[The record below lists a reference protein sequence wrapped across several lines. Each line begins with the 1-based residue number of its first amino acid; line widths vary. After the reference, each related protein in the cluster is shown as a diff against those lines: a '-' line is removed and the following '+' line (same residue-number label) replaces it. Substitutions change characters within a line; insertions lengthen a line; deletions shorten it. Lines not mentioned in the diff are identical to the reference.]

1 MKRRTIIQE
10 LGAALACLVLSVGCS
25 NKDAAPREAGPAAG
39 ATERA
44 GANAPATPPPAAPTK
59 LTVGHDLWI
68 GYSGVFLANELALFT
83 KAGLSVELKPFSNP
97 GDTLAALAA
106 GQLDVGLTTLQNLAV
121 LHGNSETDVV
131 AIALVD
137 SSNGADA
144 VVAKGNIA
152 SMADL
157 KGKTV
162 ALTLGEVNHMLFLF
176 GLEKTGVSQ
185 ADVKITSMSADDAGA
200 AFVAGKVD
208 AAVTWEPWIT
218 KATKNGGHVIFS
230 SASVPDTITNSVAVH
245 RSKLGS
251 GSDAYGKFIA
261 AIDQGVRTLRSEP
274 EKAYPIIGKYLNAS
288 PEDVKGMLGGDKIYD
303 LADNK
308 QLFGTAEKT
317 GPAFASMKSVV
328 DFTVQSKLVKKAPA
342 PDSLLDPRLVR

>member
-1 MKRRTIIQE
+1 MKRRTVLQE

-25 NKDAAPREAGPAAG
+25 NKDAAPSAPGAAAG
-39 ATERA
+39 SSARA
-44 GANAPATPPPAAPTK
+44 GAAAPPPTQIK

-68 GYSGVFLANELALFT
+68 GYSGVFLANELELFK

-97 GDTLAALAA
+97 GDTLAALAS

-121 LHGNSETDVV
+121 LNGNSETDVV

-144 VVAKGNIA
+144 VVAKEGIA
-152 SMADL
+152 TLADL

-176 GLEKTGVSQ
+176 GLQKSGIGPG
-185 ADVKITSMSADDAGA
+185 DVKITSMSADDAGA

-218 KATKNGGHVIFS
+218 KATKHGGHVIFT
-230 SASVPDTITNSVAVH
+230 SASMPDTITNSVVVQ
-245 RSKLGS
+245 RSRLAS
-251 GSDAYGKFIA
+251 GSEAYGKFIS

-274 EKAYPIIGKYLNAS
+274 EKAYPIIGKYLSAS
-288 PEDVKGMLGGDKIYD
+288 PEDVKGMLSGDKIYD

-308 QLFGTAEKT
+308 QLFGTADKA
-317 GPAFASMKSVV
+317 GPVYASLKSVV

-342 PDSLLDPRLVR
+342 PESLLDPRLVR

>member
-1 MKRRTIIQE
+1 MNRRTVLQE
-10 LGAALACLVLSVGCS
+10 LGAALACLALSVGCS
-25 NKDAAPREAGPAAG
+25 NKDAAPDEASAA
-39 ATERA
+39 
-44 GANAPATPPPAAPTK
+44 APAPGERPGAAAPPAEPLK

-68 GYSGVFLANELALFT
+68 GYSGVFLANDLGYF
-83 KAGLSVELKPFSNP
+83 KQAGLDVGLKPFSNP
-97 GDTLAALAA
+97 GDTLAALASS
-106 GQLDVGLTTLQNLAV
+106 QLDVGLTTLQNLAV
-121 LHGNSETDVV
+121 LNGNSETDVV

-144 VVAKGNIA
+144 VVAKDSIA

-176 GLEKTGVSQ
+176 GLEKSGVSPG
-185 ADVKITSMSADDAGA
+185 DVKITSMSADDAGA

-230 SASVPDTITNSVAVH
+230 SASMPDTITNSVVVH
-245 RSKLGS
+245 KAKLDAG
-251 GSDAYGKFIA
+251 GDAYKKFLGA
-261 AIDQGVRTLRSEP
+261 VDRGVQTLRSEP
-274 EKAYPIIGKYLNAS
+274 DKAYPIIGKYLNAS
-288 PEDVKGMLGGDKIYD
+288 PEDVKGMLAGDKIYD

-308 QLFGTAEKT
+308 RLFGAADKA
-317 GPAFASMKSVV
+317 GPAVASMKSVI
-328 DFTVQSKLVKKAPA
+328 DFAVQSKLVKKAPA
-342 PDSLLDPRLVR
+342 PESLLDARLVR

>member
-1 MKRRTIIQE
+1 MKRRTVLQE
-10 LGAALACLVLSVGCS
+10 LGAALACLVLSAGCS
-25 NKDAAPREAGPAAG
+25 KGGSAPDQAPSAAPAAG
-39 ATERA
+39 ERP
-44 GANAPATPPPAAPTK
+44 GAAAPPAEPVK

-68 GYSGVFLANELALFT
+68 GYSGVFLANELGYF
-83 KAGLSVELKPFSNP
+83 KEAGLDVALKPFSNP
-97 GDTLAALAA
+97 GDTLAALASS
-106 GQLDVGLTTLQNLAV
+106 QLDVGLTTLQNLAV
-121 LHGNSETDVV
+121 LNGNSETDVV

-144 VVAKGNIA
+144 VVAKESIK

-176 GLEKTGVSQ
+176 GLEKSNVSP

-230 SASVPDTITNSVAVH
+230 SAGMPDTITNSVAVH
-245 RSKLGS
+245 KAKLDS
-251 GSDAYGKFIA
+251 GGDAYKRFLGA
-261 AIDQGVRTLRSEP
+261 VDRGVQTLRGEP
-274 EKAYPIIGKYLNAS
+274 DKAYPIIGKYLSAS
-288 PEDVKGMLGGDKIYD
+288 PEDVKGMLDGDKIYD

-308 QLFGTAEKT
+308 RLFGAAEQA
-317 GPAFASMKSVV
+317 GPAVASMKSIV
-328 DFTVQSKLVKKAPA
+328 DFVVQSKLVKKAPA
-342 PDSLLDPRLVR
+342 PESLLDGRLVR

>member
-1 MKRRTIIQE
+1 MKRRTVLQE

-25 NKDAAPREAGPAAG
+25 NKDAAPSDPGAAAGPSA
-39 ATERA
+39 RA
-44 GANAPATPPPAAPTK
+44 GAAAPPAAAPVK

-68 GYSGVFLANELALFT
+68 GYSGVFLANELELFK
-83 KAGLSVELKPFSNP
+83 KAGLTVELKPFSNP

-121 LHGNSETDVV
+121 LHGNSESDVV

-144 VVAKGNIA
+144 VVAKEGIA
-152 SMADL
+152 TMADL

-176 GLEKTGVSQ
+176 GLEKSGVSPG
-185 ADVKITSMSADDAGA
+185 DVKITSMSADDAGA

-218 KATKNGGHVIFS
+218 KATKNGGHVIFT
-230 SASVPDTITNSVAVH
+230 SASMPDTITNSVAVQ
-245 RSKLGS
+245 RSKLAAG
-251 GSDAYGKFIA
+251 GDAYTRLLG
-261 AIDQGVRTLRSEP
+261 AIDQGVKALRSEP
-274 EKAYPIIGKYLNAS
+274 DKAHPIIGKYLNAS
-288 PEDVKGMLGGDKIYD
+288 PEDVKGMLSGDKIYD

-308 QLFGTAEKT
+308 QLFGAADKA
-317 GPAFASMKSVV
+317 GPAYASVKSVV

-342 PDSLLDPRLVR
+342 PEALLDPRFVR

>member
-1 MKRRTIIQE
+1 
-10 LGAALACLVLSVGCS
+10 
-25 NKDAAPREAGPAAG
+25 
-39 ATERA
+39 
-44 GANAPATPPPAAPTK
+44 
-59 LTVGHDLWI
+59 
-68 GYSGVFLANELALFT
+68 SGVFLANELELFK
-83 KAGLSVELKPFSNP
+83 KAGLTVELKPFSNP

-121 LHGNSETDVV
+121 LHGNSESDVV

-144 VVAKGNIA
+144 VVAKESIA
-152 SMADL
+152 TMADL

-176 GLEKTGVSQ
+176 GLEKSGVSPG
-185 ADVKITSMSADDAGA
+185 DVKITSMSADDAGA

-230 SASVPDTITNSVAVH
+230 SASMPDTITNSVAVQ
-245 RSKLGS
+245 RSKLAAG
-251 GSDAYGKFIA
+251 GDAYTRLLG
-261 AIDQGVRTLRSEP
+261 AIDQGVKTLRGEP
-274 EKAYPIIGKYLNAS
+274 DKAHPIIGKYLGAS
-288 PEDVKGMLGGDKIYD
+288 PEDVKGMLSGDKIYD

-308 QLFGTAEKT
+308 QLFGAADKA
-317 GPAFASMKSVV
+317 GPA
-328 DFTVQSKLVKKAPA
+328 
-342 PDSLLDPRLVR
+342 

>member
-1 MKRRTIIQE
+1 M
-10 LGAALACLVLSVGCS
+10 GCS
-25 NKDAAPREAGPAAG
+25 NKDAAPSDPGAAAG
-39 ATERA
+39 SSARA
-44 GANAPATPPPAAPTK
+44 GAAAPPPTPPPTPIK

-68 GYSGVFLANELALFT
+68 GYSGVFLANELELFK

-97 GDTLAALAA
+97 GDTLAALAS

-121 LHGNSETDVV
+121 LNGNSETDVV

-144 VVAKGNIA
+144 VVAKEGIA
-152 SMADL
+152 TMADL

-176 GLEKTGVSQ
+176 GLEKSGIGPG
-185 ADVKITSMSADDAGA
+185 DVKITSMSADDAGA

-218 KATKNGGHVIFS
+218 KATKNGGHVIFT
-230 SASVPDTITNSVAVH
+230 SASMPDTITNSVAVQ
-245 RSKLGS
+245 RSKLAS
-251 GSDAYGKFIA
+251 GSEAYTRLLG
-261 AIDQGVRTLRSEP
+261 AIDQGVRALRSEP
-274 EKAYPIIGKYLNAS
+274 DKAYPIIGKYLNAP
-288 PEDVKGMLGGDKIYD
+288 PEDVKGMLSGDKIYD

-308 QLFGTAEKT
+308 QLFGTADKA
-317 GPAFASMKSVV
+317 GPVYASVKSVV

-342 PDSLLDPRLVR
+342 PESLLDPRLVR

>member
-1 MKRRTIIQE
+1 MKRRTVLQE
-10 LGAALACLVLSVGCS
+10 IGAALACLVLSAGCS
-25 NKDAAPREAGPAAG
+25 NKEAAPDQAPAAAPAAG
-39 ATERA
+39 ERA
-44 GANAPATPPPAAPTK
+44 GAAAPPAEAVK

-68 GYSGVFLANELALFT
+68 GYSGVFLANELGYF
-83 KAGLSVELKPFSNP
+83 KEAGLDVALKPFSNP
-97 GDTLAALAA
+97 GDTLAALASR
-106 GQLDVGLTTLQNLAV
+106 QLDVGLTTLQNLAV
-121 LHGNSETDVV
+121 LKGNSETDVV

-144 VVAKGNIA
+144 VVAKESIK

-176 GLEKTGVSQ
+176 GLEKSGVSP

-218 KATKNGGHVIFS
+218 KATKNGGHVIFT
-230 SASVPDTITNSVAVH
+230 SASMPDTITNSVAVPKA
-245 RSKLGS
+245 KLDS
-251 GSDAYGKFIA
+251 GGDAYKRFLGA
-261 AIDQGVRTLRSEP
+261 VDRGVQTLRGEP
-274 EKAYPIIGKYLNAS
+274 DKAYPIVGKYLSAS
-288 PEDVKGMLGGDKIYD
+288 PEDVKGMLAGDKIYD

-308 QLFGTAEKT
+308 RLFGAAEQA
-317 GPAFASMKSVV
+317 GPAAASMKSVI
-328 DFTVQSKLVKKAPA
+328 DFVVQSKLVKTAPA
-342 PDSLLDPRLVR
+342 PESLLDGRLVR